1 MNAILRSLG
10 VFAVLSIAL
19 HATTVCAQ
27 KSDANQAARDKLAEL
42 VASGGIQDARVVDA
56 IRTTPRHEFIP
67 TKQRKQAYFDMALPI
82 GHGQTISP
90 PFVVAYMTES
100 LEPKAT
106 DKVLEIGTGSG
117 YQAAILSPLVDE
129 VYSIEIVE
137 PLGLRAAAT
146 LKRLGY
152 ENVIT
157 KIGDG
162 YQGWAE
168 HAPFDKIIVTCSPEN
183 VPQALVDQLREGG
196 RMVIPLGER
205 YQQLLYLYKKVDGKL
220 VKEPL
225 QATFFVPMTGAAEAA
240 RQVFPDQ
247 TLTPIVNGDFES
259 FDAEKRIPEAWYYVR
274 EAEVIA
280 REGND
285 AGHFLRFRN
294 DTPGRDALSLQAIG
308 LDGRRVKK
316 IRVRFRYRTENI
328 ETGPDKSQLATLYV
342 NFFGEDRG
350 PVRQEILG
358 PWTGTSAGKEKKV
371 DLVVPVSARGAVIGI
386 GLFGATGTLE
396 FDDISVEAI
405 ERHETRE
412 K

>member
-1 MNAILRSLG
+1 MFSIRAFMGLL
-10 VFAVLSIAL
+10 IAL
-19 HATTVCAQ
+19 SATTLSAQ
-27 KSDANQAARDKLAEL
+27 KPDAHQAARDRLAEL
-42 VASGGIQDARVVDA
+42 VASGGIQDPRVIDS
-56 IRTTPRHEFIP
+56 IRTTQRHEFIP

-137 PLGLRAAAT
+137 PLGERAAAT

-168 HAPFDKIIVTCSPEN
+168 HAPFDKIIVTCSPED
-183 VPQALVDQLREGG
+183 VPQPLVDQLREGG

-205 YQQLLYLYKKVDGKL
+205 FQQLLYLYKKVDGKL

-225 QATFFVPMTGAAEAA
+225 QATYFVPMTGAAEAA
-240 RQVFPDQ
+240 RQVLPDQ
-247 TLTPIVNGDFES
+247 TLTPVVNGDFEA

-280 REGND
+280 REGAD
-285 AGHFLRFRN
+285 AGHFLRFHN

-308 LDGRRVKK
+308 LDGRKVKK
-316 IRVRFRYRTENI
+316 IRMRFRYRTENV
-328 ETGPDKSQLATLYV
+328 ETGPDKSHFATLYV

-350 PVRQEILG
+350 PIRQDVLG
-358 PWTGTSAGKEKKV
+358 PWTGTSAWKEKKV

-396 FDDISVEAI
+396 FDDISVEAV
-405 ERHETRE
+405 ELHEARE